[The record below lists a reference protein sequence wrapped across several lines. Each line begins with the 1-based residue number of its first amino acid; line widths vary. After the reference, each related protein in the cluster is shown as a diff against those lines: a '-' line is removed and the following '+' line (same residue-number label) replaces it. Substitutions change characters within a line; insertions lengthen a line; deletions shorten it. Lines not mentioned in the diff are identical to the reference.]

1 MFSQLCGTRHGQVF
15 SSANV
20 TIQMTTE
27 LQSSGCRLGT
37 RIARLCKGF
46 GKYFPTRGLAR
57 GREWSDVGAAGAR
70 CEEEEGGGLWRG
82 TGAEPH
88 NFTPILEQGSQELIW

>member
-1 MFSQLCGTRHGQVF
+1 MF

-46 GKYFPTRGLAR
+46 GKYFPTRGLA
-57 GREWSDVGAAGAR
+57 GAGSGQTWEQLGPGVR
-70 CEEEEGGGLWRG
+70 RRKEEDCGEE
-82 TGAEPH
+82 
-88 NFTPILEQGSQELIW
+88 LEQNLTISPPYWNKEAKNLSGE

>member
-1 MFSQLCGTRHGQVF
+1 
-15 SSANV
+15 
-20 TIQMTTE
+20 MTTE
-27 LQSSGCRLGT
+27 LQSSRCRLGT

-46 GKYFPTRGLAR
+46 GKYFPTRGLGR

-82 TGAEPH
+82 IGAEPH